1 MASEIPGTYDAS
13 RYQVTPDQLHEL
25 AWRVVGATMA
35 SLGTA
40 HEDLPRLG
48 KVVEPAIEDL
58 IRDYLVEIAEPE

>member
-1 MASEIPGTYDAS
+1 
-13 RYQVTPDQLHEL
+13 
-25 AWRVVGATMA
+25 MA